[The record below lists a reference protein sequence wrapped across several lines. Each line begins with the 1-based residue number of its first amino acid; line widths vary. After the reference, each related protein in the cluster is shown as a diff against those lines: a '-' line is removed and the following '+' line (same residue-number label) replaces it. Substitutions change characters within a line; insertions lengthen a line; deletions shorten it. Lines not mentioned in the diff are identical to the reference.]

1 MNTTV
6 DNILSN
12 AIAKAEQNETFEG
25 FPPLDKCSYNAE
37 FQRLFYNSGLDGV
50 SVRPITIEPEMGR
63 AIVRTD
69 NHAILGIM
77 KKRYA
82 ICNNE
87 DLIVP
92 VQEALEDTLPKGA
105 MNNVKLIESTADG
118 GSVARFGYHFDGL
131 GHEIRQLSGSATQLN
146 FMVRVVNS
154 FGGQNAIRVQAG
166 ALDLFCTNGMT
177 SDKELGAQNWGHTAG
192 FKPEYIK
199 PWLTEQIAFYET
211 KVKVWEQWANREITP
226 EQAQAVLDA
235 NYPASESE
243 IKRAEKKGK
252 TAGEIQ
258 SRKARAMMEQL
269 DTEFQK
275 RGTTVWALYSAL
287 TYYSSHNSE
296 KFKVKNSSKRD
307 NVERTL
313 IEREKEVLEVERSE
327 SFQELAV
334 V

>member
-1 MNTTV
+1 MN
-6 DNILSN
+6 NIVNNLLSN
-12 AIAKAEQNETFEG
+12 ASAKAEQNEPFEG

-37 FQRLFYNSGLDGV
+37 FRPMFYNITKDGI
-50 SVRPITIEPEMGR
+50 PNQPFPIEPEMGR

-69 NHAILGIM
+69 NNDILGIM

-87 DLIVP
+87 DLIIP

-166 ALDLFCTNGMT
+166 ALDLICTNGMT
-177 SDKELGAQNWGHTAG
+177 SQKELGAQNWGHTAG

-199 PWLTEQIAFYET
+199 PWLVEQIAFYET
-211 KVKVWEQWANREITP
+211 KVKVW
-226 EQAQAVLDA
+226 
-235 NYPASESE
+235 
-243 IKRAEKKGK
+243 
-252 TAGEIQ
+252 
-258 SRKARAMMEQL
+258 
-269 DTEFQK
+269 
-275 RGTTVWALYSAL
+275 
-287 TYYSSHNSE
+287 
-296 KFKVKNSSKRD
+296 
-307 NVERTL
+307 
-313 IEREKEVLEVERSE
+313 
-327 SFQELAV
+327 
-334 V
+334 

>member
-1 MNTTV
+1 MNDIV
-6 DNILSN
+6 NNLLSN
-12 AIAKAEQNETFEG
+12 ASAKAEQNETFEG

-37 FQRLFYNSGLDGV
+37 FRPMFYNITKDGI
-50 SVRPITIEPEMGR
+50 PNQPFPIEPEMGR

-69 NHAILGIM
+69 NNDILGIM

-87 DLIVP
+87 DLIIP

-166 ALDLFCTNGMT
+166 ALDLICTNGMT
-177 SDKELGAQNWGHTAG
+177 SQKERGAQNWGHTAG

-199 PWLTEQIAFYET
+199 PWLVEQIAFYET

-226 EQAQAVLDA
+226 EQAQAVIDA

-252 TAGEIQ
+252 TAGETQ

-269 DTEFQK
+269 DKEFQA

-296 KFKVKNSSKRD
+296 TFKVKNSNKRD